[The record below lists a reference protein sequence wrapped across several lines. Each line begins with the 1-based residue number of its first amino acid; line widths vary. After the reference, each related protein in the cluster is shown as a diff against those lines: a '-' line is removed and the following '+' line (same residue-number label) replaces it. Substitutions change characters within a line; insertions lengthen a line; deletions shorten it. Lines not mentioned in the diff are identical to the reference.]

1 MINWYK
7 QIYLFIIVIGSLFWG
22 HSSLLA
28 TSKTKAISNS
38 SSSYFT
44 KSNQEMNIPVAQK
57 AEACASIDS
66 KYREVYSFETEDYYI
81 NICQL
86 KGNFYYHRQSKSD
99 QDEAILAP
107 AQSVFGGDVFQAN
120 YGKTVYFVGK
130 DGDRYYSTVM
140 QNNSAIVFEPE
151 LEPSISVSIV
161 KPTVSNVGMI
171 NNLEQDSK
179 ANLELNSQRL
189 LRPKRTE
196 PALTVGQGMTK
207 KSLICTK
214 GFDFNRDLD
223 GWQKL
228 IGQRLLRPKRTKPVL
243 DSVPLRLTPTRGLS
257 AALTVGQSGDTA
269 NQYAVNN
276 GYNFVYNGD
285 VSKKALTKTKEGTA
299 VNLNIATMNETTKK
313 ACVQPVV
320 KRR

>member
-7 QIYLFIIVIGSLFWG
+7 QIYLFIILIGSFFWG

-44 KSNQEMNIPVAQK
+44 KSNQEMNIPIAQK

-86 KGNFYYHRQSKSD
+86 EGSFYYHRQSKSD
-99 QDEAILAP
+99 QNEAILAP
-107 AQSVFGGDVFQAN
+107 AQSVFSGDVFQAN

-140 QNNSAIVFEPE
+140 QNNSEIVFEPE
-151 LEPSISVSIV
+151 LDPPISVNIV
-161 KPTVSNVGMI
+161 EPTVSDVGTI
-171 NNLEQDSK
+171 NNLEQDGK
-179 ANLELNSQRL
+179 ANLELNSQSI
-189 LRPKRTE
+189 TD
-196 PALTVGQGMTK
+196 
-207 KSLICTK
+207 KSSICTRS
-214 GFDFNRDLD
+214 FDFNRDLD

-228 IGQRLLRPKRTKPVL
+228 I
-243 DSVPLRLTPTRGLS
+243 S
-257 AALTVGQSGDTA
+257 QSGDIA

-285 VSKKALTKTKEGTA
+285 VAKKSLIETKEETV
-299 VNLNIATMNETTKK
+299 VNLNIATMNETMERV
-313 ACVQPVV
+313 CVQPVV
-320 KRR
+320 ERQ